1 MRKLFLLALAVVTL
15 VLSSAAPVGA
25 DPAGG
30 VKPACA
36 DIIGDLPTYNTTD
49 APNTVQGG
57 IRTADPTCRGF
68 RYTVVVSYLQG
79 GQQHFAFFTDMGGND
94 LVVPNAD
101 ESGVNGLIK
110 FRLRRVLL
118 DSRVTPLRRRTGPG
132 RVHRAADAGNRVW
145 GIHDRMD
152 ADPRRIARRIV
163 PVQLTTQQPTPEPA
177 PCRRGLDRLRRPCAT
192 HLRRA

>member
-57 IRTADPTCRGF
+57 IRTAEPTCRGF

-79 GQQHFAFFTDMGGND
+79 GEQHFAFFTDMGGND

-110 FRLRRVLL
+110 FQISGITTDTNSVCVAYFSTRGSHLY
-118 DSRVTPLRRRTGPG
+118 
-132 RVHRAADAGNRVW
+132 DAVP
-145 GIHDRMD
+145 
-152 ADPRRIARRIV
+152 DPAEFIA
-163 PVQLTTQQPTPEPA
+163 PPTP
-177 PCRRGLDRLRRPCAT
+177 AT
-192 HLRRA
+192 ECGGSTSGWMLILGGSPGGSFPYN